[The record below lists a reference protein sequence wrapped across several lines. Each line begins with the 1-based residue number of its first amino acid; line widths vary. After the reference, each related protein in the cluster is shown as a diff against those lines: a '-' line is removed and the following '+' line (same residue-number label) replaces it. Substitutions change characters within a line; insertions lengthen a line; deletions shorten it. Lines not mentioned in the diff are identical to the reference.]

1 MFADLWLG
9 FSRTMSTND
18 DFNNF
23 HRDNPIYSRFTD
35 YYKMSRY
42 VVLIAST
49 FSLLGHCTLIMFR
62 SEYGILL
69 GKIFIGFGMSCDGS
83 ILGQVG
89 RKNWGYSDSPVIRVY
104 YWGRS
109 FPHSQVSAA
118 RRSGAFASCFA
129 FRQLGLISFPA
140 ISWLLGAY
148 DWNGQVHLFESRVVI
163 DKYVLP
169 SAFMIG
175 LWTRF
180 KFTSQK

>member
-9 FSRTMSTND
+9 FSLTISTKDGFND
-18 DFNNF
+18 F
-23 HRDNPIYSRFTD
+23 HCDNPIYSRFTD

-89 RKNWGYSDSPVIRVY
+89 RKDWGYSDRPAMRVVY
-104 YWGRS
+104 RGRLVP
-109 FPHSQVSAA
+109 FSQVSSA

-148 DWNGQVHLFESRVVI
+148 DWNGKINLFESRVVI

-180 KFTSQK
+180 EFTDQK

>member
-1 MFADLWLG
+1 
-9 FSRTMSTND
+9 
-18 DFNNF
+18 
-23 HRDNPIYSRFTD
+23 
-35 YYKMSRY
+35 
-42 VVLIAST
+42 
-49 FSLLGHCTLIMFR
+49 
-62 SEYGILL
+62 
-69 GKIFIGFGMSCDGS
+69 MSCDGS

-89 RKNWGYSDSPVIRVY
+89 RKDWGYSDSTAMKVDY
-104 YWGRS
+104 CGRS
-109 FPHSQVSAA
+109 VSHSQVSSA

-180 KFTSQK
+180 ESIGHK

>member
-1 MFADLWLG
+1 
-9 FSRTMSTND
+9 
-18 DFNNF
+18 
-23 HRDNPIYSRFTD
+23 
-35 YYKMSRY
+35 MSRY

-49 FSLLGHCTLIMFR
+49 FSLLGHSTLIMFR

-89 RKNWGYSDSPVIRVY
+89 RKDRGPRTIRPWITTNDWFGTSGSP
-104 YWGRS
+104 WKK
-109 FPHSQVSAA
+109 VSSA
-118 RRSGAFASCFA
+118 RRSRAFASCFA

-148 DWNGQVHLFESRVVI
+148 DWNGQLQLFESRVVI

-175 LWTRF
+175 LWIECHRWFIVTIGDS
-180 KFTSQK
+180 TLECNIWLSNELH

>member
-1 MFADLWLG
+1 MARLISLG
-9 FSRTMSTND
+9 NTYHEFQKIQ
-18 DFNNF
+18 
-23 HRDNPIYSRFTD
+23 PIYRRFTD

-89 RKNWGYSDSPVIRVY
+89 RKEWGHSDELTMKVKYR
-104 YWGRS
+104 GRLV
-109 FPHSQVSAA
+109 PHKQVSSA

-148 DWNGQVHLFESRVVI
+148 DWNGQLHLFESRVVI

-175 LWTRF
+175 LWTEC
-180 KFTSQK
+180 